1 VDAPAPAEADVAS
14 LLEVDE
20 VLSEVD
26 TAALPEVDAPALPAE
41 DYVTLSPV
49 FPTATKPGY
58 GPALGPAGAAR
69 VAGPV
74 PWLALGGIDSPSRA
88 AACAGAGAAGIAVLG
103 AVMRASDP
111 ERVVRELA
119 TAFAAAS
126 HAGLHCGQAPR
137 IDGSVVFTDPTQCRA
152 GEAEAAAGGGVVV
165 GGGGR

>member
-1 VDAPAPAEADVAS
+1 VP
-14 LLEVDE
+14 
-20 VLSEVD
+20 
-26 TAALPEVDAPALPAE
+26 PEVDAAVPEVDAAAPEVDAAAPPEVDAAALPVE

-69 VAGPV
+69 AAGPV
-74 PWLALGGIDSPSRA
+74 RWLALGGIDSPGRA

-111 ERVVRELA
+111 ERVARELA

-152 GEAEAAAGGGVVV
+152 GEAEAAARGGVIMGGGE
-165 GGGGR
+165 R